1 MGFGE
6 ARQTKSGPERLLTL
20 VELESVVGKPGSRRG
35 FPEAAK
41 QEALRLLEDA
51 TRAIGGLAAA
61 FADPQYSHDARTLV
75 LSVNAVAS
83 GTPFI
88 SIVTTDLCIA
98 LLRHGV
104 RTRGAIVLGSAVH
117 TPDHLGGAAV
127 LEALQLTHAQ
137 ERPRIAISPAAEV
150 VLSSFGN
157 SCPCDDDGRYFL
169 DIFRGHILRDASALG
184 DIRER
189 LVNEARQGER
199 EGQAKWLLRRIE
211 VAQEAMAAITT
222 RDRGGVE

>member
-1 MGFGE
+1 
-6 ARQTKSGPERLLTL
+6 
-20 VELESVVGKPGSRRG
+20 
-35 FPEAAK
+35 
-41 QEALRLLEDA
+41 
-51 TRAIGGLAAA
+51 
-61 FADPQYSHDARTLV
+61 
-75 LSVNAVAS
+75 
-83 GTPFI
+83 
-88 SIVTTDLCIA
+88 
-98 LLRHGV
+98 V

-150 VLSSFGN
+150 VLSSFCN